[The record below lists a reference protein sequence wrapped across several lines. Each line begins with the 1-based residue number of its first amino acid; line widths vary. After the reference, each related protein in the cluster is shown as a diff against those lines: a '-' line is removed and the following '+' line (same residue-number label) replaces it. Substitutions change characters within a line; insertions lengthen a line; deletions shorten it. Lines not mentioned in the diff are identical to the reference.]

1 MISLYHSEF
10 CRIRRASGSFRVK
23 PGTRKSSACYGTPR
37 GSLLY
42 MYDDSFFA
50 PAASAVRL
58 GSDLPPPCPAASHQP
73 AVLCKGSMAAP
84 VSVNAVEGIIQHSLT
99 SGKWQVESGKW
110 VNRVEPYINSALLAD
125 KELVERSAHHAA
137 ENAAANIK
145 NQKLHRPYVKHTLE
159 GGHERKFDPQAKR
172 ILFKRIRRAGQ
183 Y

>member
-84 VSVNAVEGIIQHSLT
+84 VSVNAVVDIILPLRRTCKQFLFSFCPQFLRFFCESLRIFT
-99 SGKWQVESGKW
+99 GLQFFRGS
-110 VNRVEPYINSALLAD
+110 SALPGP
-125 KELVERSAHHAA
+125 R
-137 ENAAANIK
+137 
-145 NQKLHRPYVKHTLE
+145 
-159 GGHERKFDPQAKR
+159 
-172 ILFKRIRRAGQ
+172 GQ
-183 Y
+183 YQHQRIYLQPSQKH

>member
-42 MYDDSFFA
+42 LYDDSFLA

-84 VSVNAVEGIIQHSLT
+84 VSVNAVGGIIQHSLT
-99 SGKWQVESGKW
+99 SGKWQNDKLQVASGKW
-110 VNRVEPYINSALLAD
+110 ANRVMA
-125 KELVERSAHHAA
+125 
-137 ENAAANIK
+137 
-145 NQKLHRPYVKHTLE
+145 
-159 GGHERKFDPQAKR
+159 R
-172 ILFKRIRRAGQ
+172 ILGLMRSLHLFAFRSNKILSHLSGFVQ